1 MISTGELRKGVAIE
15 LDGELW
21 QILDYHHI
29 KMGRGSAQVRIKLK
43 NVKKGSI
50 VEKSFQAGERWP
62 RAQLDRRPIQFMYR
76 DGDAFHFMEMETY
89 EQFHLNADQLEDAVN
104 YMKDGMTLDRISYDG
119 ETLGVELPITVD
131 LVVVETDPGFAGDTA
146 TGARK
151 PATTESGL
159 IVQVPLFVTEGDTIR
174 VDTRTGEYQ
183 TRL

>member
-1 MISTGELRKGVAIE
+1 MISTGELHKGVVIE
-15 LDGELW
+15 LDGDLW

-76 DGDAFHFMEMETY
+76 DGVAFHFMEMETY

>member
-1 MISTGELRKGVAIE
+1 MISTGELHKGVVIE
-15 LDGELW
+15 LDGDLW

>member
-1 MISTGELRKGVAIE
+1 MISTGELKKGVAIE
-15 LDGELW
+15 LDGDLW

-29 KMGRGSAQVRIKLK
+29 KMGRGSAQVRIKFK

-50 VEKSFQAGERWP
+50 VEKSFQAGEKWP

-131 LVVVETDPGFAGDTA
+131 LLVVETDPGFAGDTA

-174 VDTRTGEYQ
+174 VDTRNGEYQ